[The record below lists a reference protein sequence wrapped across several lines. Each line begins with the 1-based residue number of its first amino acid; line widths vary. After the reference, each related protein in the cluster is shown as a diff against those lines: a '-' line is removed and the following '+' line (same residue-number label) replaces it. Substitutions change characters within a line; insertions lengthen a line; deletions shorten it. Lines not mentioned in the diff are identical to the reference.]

1 MTCPI
6 CNQGMK
12 PVFSAQV
19 LGKYSAEFEWC
30 MNCGFLRIAN
40 PHWLE
45 EAYSSAIAATDTGL
59 VRRNIDVARKLAV
72 LLYFVLPGRGVGRYL
87 DAAGGYGMLTRL
99 MRDYGFDFFWSDKY
113 CSNLLARGFEFDVGK
128 APCQAVTAIEVM
140 EHLIDPVEFIVE
152 ALKVAQSN
160 TFIFTTE
167 LYQGEPPR
175 SEEWSYY
182 SLSTG
187 QHISFF
193 TKKALMVLSERLEMK
208 YHYLAGMHIFT
219 RQEISPMRLKLFSKK
234 AMPLMLKVLSEK
246 MKSRCLEDHDNI
258 VARVSRSVSDET

>member
-1 MTCPI
+1 MTCPL

-30 MNCGFLRIAN
+30 MNCGFLRVAN

-45 EAYSSAIAATDTGL
+45 EAYSSAIASTDTGL
-59 VRRNIDVARKLAV
+59 VMRNIDVARKLAV
-72 LLYFVLPGRGVGRYL
+72 FLYFVLPGRGAGRYL

-99 MRDYGFDFFWSDKY
+99 MRDYGFDFYWSDKY
-113 CSNLLARGFEFDVGK
+113 CGNLLARGFEFDAGK
-128 APCQAVTAIEVM
+128 APCRAVTAIEVM
-140 EHLIDPVEFIVE
+140 EHLIDPVEFVVE
-152 ALKVAQSN
+152 ALKVAQSD

-167 LYQGEPPR
+167 LYQGEPPQP
-175 SEEWSYY
+175 EEWGYY

-193 TKKALMVLSERLEMK
+193 TKKTLMVLSERLEMN

-219 RQEISPMRLKLFSKK
+219 RQKISPMRLKLFSKK
-234 AMPLMLKVLSEK
+234 AMPLMLKVLSGK
-246 MKSRCLEDHDNI
+246 MKSRCLEDHDHI
-258 VARVSRSVSDET
+258 VAKLSRSDRGET